1 MHQLSI
7 IPGRLLSRRCV
18 SFAALLVA
26 WNFTGCGGPKGPK
39 VEYVEGVVTLD
50 GKPLEGASVG
60 YSPVPPG
67 QGLPAGGK
75 TDASGRY
82 RLTAVRGGKPG
93 GGTAVGDY
101 GVMITK
107 QEIIPPDEPAPPPP
121 PPPGGPPPDTTRLR
135 SVIPEAYGE
144 MATSGLRVTVKPG
157 RNTSPEFSFELD
169 SSTPKPKQA
178 GR

>member
-7 IPGRLLSRRCV
+7 IPGRLLSRLCV

-26 WNFTGCGGPKGPK
+26 WSFTGCGGAKGPK

-60 YSPVPPG
+60 YSPVTPS

-107 QEIIPPDEPAPPPP
+107 SEIIPPDEPVPPPRL
-121 PPPGGPPPDTTRLR
+121 GGPPPDTIRIR

-144 MATSGLRVTVKPG
+144 KATSGLQVTVKPG

-169 SSTPKPKQA
+169 SKKPKAKQA

>member
-7 IPGRLLSRRCV
+7 IAGRLSVRLCV
-18 SFAALLVA
+18 HLAALLVA
-26 WNFTGCGGPKGPK
+26 SSFTGCGGPKGPK

-60 YSPVPPG
+60 YSPVSPG
-67 QGLPAGGK
+67 QGLPAGGM

-82 RLTAVRGGKPG
+82 RLTAARGGKPS

-107 QEIIPPDEPAPPPP
+107 QEIIPPDEPVPP
-121 PPPGGPPPDTTRLR
+121 PPPGGPPPDTVRIR

-157 RNTSPEFSFELD
+157 RNTSPEFSFQLD
-169 SSTPKPKQA
+169 SQKPKPERA
-178 GR
+178 AR

>member
-1 MHQLSI
+1 MHRRSF
-7 IPGRLLSRRCV
+7 GRGRHPALIWGCCV
-18 SFAALLVA
+18 ALLVA
-26 WNFTGCGGPKGPK
+26 LSFTGCGGPKGPK
-39 VEYVEGVVTLD
+39 VEYVEGVVTFD

-60 YSPVPPG
+60 YSPVAPG
-67 QGLPAGGK
+67 QGLPAGGQ

-121 PPPGGPPPDTTRLR
+121 PGSPPNAARIR

>member
-1 MHQLSI
+1 MHQFSVGH
-7 IPGRLLSRRCV
+7 GRRPAFTWGRC
-18 SFAALLVA
+18 SALLLA
-26 WNFTGCGGPKGPK
+26 LAITGCGGQRGPK

-60 YSPVPPG
+60 YSPLSPG

-82 RLTAVRGGKPG
+82 RLTAVRGGKPS

-107 QEIIPPDEPAPPPP
+107 QEIIPADEPAPPPP
-121 PPPGGPPPDTTRLR
+121 RGGPPPDPVRLR
-135 SVIPEAYGE
+135 SLIPEAYGE
-144 MATSGLRVTVKPG
+144 IATSGLQVSVKPG
-157 RNTSPEFSFELD
+157 RNTGPEFTFELD
-169 SSTPKPKQA
+169 SQKPNPKQA